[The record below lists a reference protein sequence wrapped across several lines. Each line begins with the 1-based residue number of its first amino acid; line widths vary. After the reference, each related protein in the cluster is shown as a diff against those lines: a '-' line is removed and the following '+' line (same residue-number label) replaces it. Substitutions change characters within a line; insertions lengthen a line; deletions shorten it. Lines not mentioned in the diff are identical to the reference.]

1 MAQMKLDKMVKT
13 LQVRSVTMQ
22 DRIAASGNLA
32 GLRFPPAVL
41 SHEWR
46 LGSPGSSELDP
57 PTCPVVGA
65 IAPTAGAKR
74 AGRPA
79 ASRFGSPA
87 VTSRA
92 NAAPFQALRQDDRHD
107 CLSHDCREALRNGET
122 GYRPGRG
129 PAPADSRGR
138 G

>member
-46 LGSPGSSELDP
+46 LVSPDSSELDP
-57 PTCPVVGA
+57 PTRPVVGA
-65 IAPTAGAKR
+65 IAPTGGAKR

-79 ASRFGSPA
+79 ASRSGSPA

-92 NAAPFQALRQDDRHD
+92 SAATFPAPHQHDRHD
-107 CLSHDCREALRNGET
+107 CLSHDCREALRSELT